1 MFGVVFG
8 VVPEFQGKGLEG
20 AIVMAAAKV
29 VQVGRYNEF
38 EMNWIGNFNPKMIK
52 VAEAAG
58 GKIRKV
64 HITYKY
70 IFDQSKPFYPMKVIE

>member
-1 MFGVVFG
+1 
-8 VVPEFQGKGLEG
+8 
-20 AIVMAAAKV
+20 MAAAKV
-29 VQVGRYNEF
+29 VQPMTRYTEF

-64 HITYKY
+64 HMTFKY
-70 IFDQSKPFYPMKVIE
+70 IFDETKPFYPMKVIE